1 METKERLAR
10 LRAEMEAAGAAG
22 CLIPSSDPHASEYLP
37 DHWAAR
43 RYFSG
48 FTGSV
53 GTLAVTMNGAAL
65 WVDGRYF
72 VQAEHQLE
80 GSGIELQR
88 MGLPGVP
95 TVEEYL
101 CRALC
106 KGDVLAVDGAV
117 TPTAQVRRLQKALEK
132 QGVQVQDIDLPGRC
146 WPDRPPMPATPC
158 FVLGRELAGLTASEK
173 LAKLREALDKE
184 KADGMLLGRLDSVA
198 WLLNLRAYDLDCTPF
213 ALAWCWVDRGR
224 AVVFLD
230 SSRADETVRGYLAE
244 NGVELQ
250 EYDQVEEFLAHVQ
263 APLVL
268 RAEPE
273 SLNWRFWRLL
283 EVNSAVTVQ
292 EGADPVQ
299 ELKAV
304 KNETEIACIRA
315 SHKKDG
321 VAMVRF
327 ERELERRRAAGETLY
342 ESDVENILIECRRK
356 GEGYLEESF
365 SAIAACGANA
375 AMMHYH
381 AEPGACSP
389 LANHGFLLVDC
400 GGQYMD
406 GTTDITRTYAL
417 GELTDAEKRM
427 YTLVLKGHID
437 LAMLVFP
444 MGSTGGNLD
453 LAARRPLWAE
463 GLDYRCGT
471 GHGVG
476 FVGGVHETP
485 PRLNQ
490 ADHKAITPGMV
501 VTDEPGYYETDVMG
515 IRIENELICVSR
527 MRTEYGEFCG
537 FEPLTRCPIGREAI
551 RPDMLTRE
559 ELAWL
564 NAYHQT
570 VLEDLSPLL
579 DEEERAWLADRCRPI
594 EG

>member
-1 METKERLAR
+1 METIERLAR
-10 LRAEMEAAGAAG
+10 LRARMQEAGVAG

-53 GTLAVTMNGAAL
+53 GTLAVTLTGAAL

-101 CRALC
+101 ARVLS
-106 KGDVLAVDGAV
+106 KGDILALDGAV
-117 TPTAQVRRLQKALEK
+117 TPTAQVRRLQKALDK
-132 QGVQVQDIDLPGRC
+132 RGVTVRDLDLPGSC
-146 WPDRPPMPATPC
+146 WADRPPLPATPC
-158 FVLGRELAGLTASEK
+158 FILGRELAGLTAAEK
-173 LAKLREALDKE
+173 LAKLREQLDKE
-184 KADGMLLGRLDSVA
+184 GADGILVGRLDSVA
-198 WLLNLRAYDLDCTPF
+198 WLLNLRAFDLDCTPF

-230 SSRADETVRGYLAE
+230 GSRADETVRAYLAE

-250 EYDQVEEFLAHVQ
+250 GYDQVEEFLAGVH

-268 RAEPE
+268 RTEPD
-273 SLNWRFWRLL
+273 SLNWRFWRTL
-283 EVNSAVTVQ
+283 EANSAVTVQ
-292 EGADPVQ
+292 EGEDPIQ
-299 ELKAV
+299 DMKAV
-304 KNETEIACIRA
+304 KNEAEIACIRA
-315 SHKKDG
+315 SHRKDG
-321 VAMVRF
+321 AAMVRF
-327 ERELERRRAAGETLY
+327 ERELERRLAAGETLY
-342 ESDVENILIECRRK
+342 ESDIADILIDCRRK

-365 SAIAACGANA
+365 SAISACGANA

-389 LANHGFLLVDC
+389 LADHGFLLVDC
-400 GGQYMD
+400 GGQYRD

-417 GELTDAEKRM
+417 GPLTDQEKRM
-427 YTLVLKGHID
+427 YTLVLKAHINM
-437 LAMLVFP
+437 AMVVFP
-444 MGSTGGNLD
+444 LGSTGGNLD
-453 LAARRPLWAE
+453 LASRRILWAE

-490 ADHKAITPGMV
+490 SDRKAIRPGMV

-515 IRIENELICVSR
+515 IRIENELLCVSR
-527 MRTEYGEFCG
+527 FHTEYGEFCG
-537 FEPLTRCPIGREAI
+537 FEPLTRCPIGRQAI
-551 RPDMLTRE
+551 LPELLSAE
-559 ELAWL
+559 EKAWL
-564 NAYHQT
+564 NAFHQT
-570 VLEDLSPLL
+570 VLEDLSGLL
-579 DEEERAWLADRCRPI
+579 DEEERAWLADRCRPL
-594 EG
+594 EE